1 MRLVHEFS
9 SVILVDPRGWLLL
22 QERDS
27 DPVIDPDRWGL
38 PGGHLDEG
46 EDPEA
51 CAYRELEEET
61 GVRLESG
68 LGWWRDV
75 EVFHEAYGSHDV
87 CHVFLGATTL
97 TDDDIVCGE
106 GRRIVF
112 VDPAEAL
119 SLDLTAAA
127 AIVLPMLVGTD
138 LHDELAVAAG
148 RPSSDVAGA
157 GGDDPSDD

>member
-1 MRLVHEFS
+1 M
-9 SVILVDPRGWLLL
+9 ILVDPRGWLLL

-27 DPVIDPDRWGL
+27 HPVIDPDKWGL

-75 EVFHEAYGSHDV
+75 EVFHEAYDSHDV

-112 VDPAEAL
+112 VEPSAAL

-138 LHDELAVAAG
+138 LHDQLTVAAG
-148 RPSSDVAGA
+148 RPVPGPGDGTGDGAAVDTAGNPT
-157 GGDDPSDD
+157 DD